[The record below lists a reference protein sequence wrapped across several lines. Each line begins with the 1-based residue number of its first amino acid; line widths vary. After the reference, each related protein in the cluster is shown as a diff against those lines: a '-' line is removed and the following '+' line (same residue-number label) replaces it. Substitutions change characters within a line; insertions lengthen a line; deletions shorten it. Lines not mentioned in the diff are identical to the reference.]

1 MEYTL
6 SSSPLIYL
14 HSINLKE
21 DMIIA
26 VLILQFKKMQIT
38 LKKNWGE
45 FNGMQN
51 HGLCIRATVLYQLSY
66 ELQ

>member
-14 HSINLKE
+14 HSITNLKE

-38 LKKNWGE
+38 LKKNWG
-45 FNGMQN
+45 G
-51 HGLCIRATVLYQLSY
+51 V
-66 ELQ
+66 